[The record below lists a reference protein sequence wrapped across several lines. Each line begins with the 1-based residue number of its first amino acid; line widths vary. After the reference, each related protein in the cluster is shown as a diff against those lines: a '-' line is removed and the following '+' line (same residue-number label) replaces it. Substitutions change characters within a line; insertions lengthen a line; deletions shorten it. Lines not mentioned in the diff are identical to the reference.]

1 MTTRAEYNAEWKE
14 EYRNVSGGP
23 WLGRA
28 TMEANKEARVAAIE
42 AALLALHTD
51 EGAGHGPWVINYKT
65 GTGPAYTDNQKLS
78 DAYAGVPRTRR
89 CFCGVTDD
97 SDESVTVDDETTYD
111 GFTRDLKAVRWP
123 GFVWEGPEYPEQPR
137 NTAAI
142 RGVTIEMPTMI
153 EGIRPEPESSP

>member
-1 MTTRAEYNAEWKE
+1 MSRASLTEDWIE

-28 TMEANKEARVAAIE
+28 TMEANKTARVASIE
-42 AALLALHTD
+42 SQLRTIHTSQ
-51 EGAGHGPWVINYKT
+51 GHGPYVINYHV
-65 GTGPAYTDNQKLS
+65 GSGAVYTHNQTLA
-78 DAYAGVPRTRR
+78 DAHAGVARTRR
-89 CFCGVTDD
+89 CVCGLTFSTITSETKFDQ
-97 SDESVTVDDETTYD
+97 TTYD

-137 NTAAI
+137 DTEAI

-153 EGIRPEPESSP
+153 EGVRP